1 MKAKTASPVNQKDS
15 ETAMWQAGPEHTP
28 TFTARQR
35 LHQNV
40 QRLQSLDEQLLAD
53 QLQQPELL
61 TAIELVGFKIRHL
74 ARQIQNAEQIG
85 AGAAC

>member
-1 MKAKTASPVNQKDS
+1 MKARIASPNHEKDS
-15 ETAMWQAGPEHTP
+15 AAAMWQAGPEP
-28 TFTARQR
+28 ALTFTARQR
-35 LHQNV
+35 LHQNI
-40 QRLQSLDEQLLAD
+40 QRLQSLDQQLLAE

-74 ARQIQNAEQIG
+74 ARQIQDAEQMG